1 MSDTPSS
8 PSPESRSDQPP
19 ISTPPE
25 QASVTAALENQTA
38 SYPDATQASDPS
50 ATTAKVSLS
59 GDSSPANESSQRV
72 DPHAPDMKALDVAT
86 PLTTREQVTQ
96 NADKAEAQAKHDESR
111 EKATQESDRRVAGE
125 RSSEDARAEKL
136 TNSRDAGGDKKSGHE
151 DTKSSTFEKLTQGTD
166 KVLHAA
172 KTFAEAAK
180 TFAGAAKTGALEQ
193 ASNKI
198 GSAARAIES
207 GSLHAPDA
215 IVKTTNKVVD
225 SAQGAL
231 FKIAASETGQKI
243 SGFADKVADG
253 VKSHEKGI
261 VAVSAAANY
270 LEAREAGLGRPAAAT
285 EAGFRAVGDLATLEI
300 KGAAG
305 AALSHLF
312 EAGGRGLGIAV
323 ETASDLAKG
332 DQRGLNRIMD
342 GAMGGKL
349 GRAASVGDWIGDHAW
364 SLSHR

>member
-19 ISTPPE
+19 ISAPPE
-25 QASVTAALENQTA
+25 QACVTSALENQTA
-38 SYPDATQASDPS
+38 SYPDATQASDTS
-50 ATTAKVSLS
+50 ANIVQGSLS
-59 GDSSPANESSQRV
+59 GDSALANESSQRV
-72 DPHAPDMKALDVAT
+72 DPHARDMKALDVAT
-86 PLTTREQVTQ
+86 PPTTREQVTQ

-125 RSSEDARAEKL
+125 RSNEDARAEKS

-166 KVLHAA
+166 AVLHAA
-172 KTFAEAAK
+172 KTFAE
-180 TFAGAAKTGALEQ
+180 AAKTGALEQ

-198 GSAARAIES
+198 GGAARAIES

-225 SAQGAL
+225 AAQGAL
-231 FKIAASETGQKI
+231 FKIAGSETGQKI
-243 SGFADKVADG
+243 SGFADKVAEG

-261 VAVSAAANY
+261 VAVAAAANY

-285 EAGFRAVGDLATLEI
+285 EAGFRALGDLAA

-305 AALSHLF
+305 VALSHLF
-312 EAGGRGLGIAV
+312 EAGGRGLGIVV
-323 ETASDLAKG
+323 ETASDLATG

-342 GAMGGKL
+342 GAMDGKL
-349 GRAASVGDWIGDHAW
+349 GRAASAGDWIADHAW
-364 SLSHR
+364 SLWHR